1 MKMPTALSNILKRK
15 TQSFKTM
22 FEDVDDDV
30 DTPELV
36 QLEQQEKEKQKKLR
50 AALRNAATGRE
61 SSGRG
66 KRLVFADSSG
76 DDGE

>member
-1 MKMPTALSNILKRK
+1 M
-15 TQSFKTM
+15 FK
-22 FEDVDDDV
+22 DVDDDV

-36 QLEQQEKEKQKKLR
+36 QLEEQEKEKQKKLR
-50 AALRNAATGRE
+50 TALRKAATGRK

-66 KRLVFADSSG
+66 KRVFADSCS